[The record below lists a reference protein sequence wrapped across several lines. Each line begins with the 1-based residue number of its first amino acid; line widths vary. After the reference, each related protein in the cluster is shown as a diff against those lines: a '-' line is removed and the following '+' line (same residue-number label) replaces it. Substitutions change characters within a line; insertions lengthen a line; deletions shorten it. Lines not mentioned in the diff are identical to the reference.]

1 MANNVDIQVEKELEA
16 CITEGSQN
24 SFFLYAGAGSGKTH
38 SLIELLKKIE
48 KKWADKLNVEHRQV
62 AVITYTNAATD
73 EILRRLGYNQLFHV
87 STIHSFVWDVIKTY
101 QNDIRK
107 YYKDIKSVEIQE
119 INEKLSKAKS
129 TTTKTYISN
138 QEKLGRLINRLER
151 LDSDVKK
158 FIYNPNG
165 DNLTKDSLSHA
176 DVINIGSRMIFENV
190 LLQKVIVQQYPF
202 FLVDESQD
210 TKKEL
215 VSALYE
221 IQKNFP
227 KDFTLGFLG
236 DVKQRIYMDGAE
248 NMSEM
253 AGDTWAKPVKRMNY
267 RCAKRI
273 IELSNKI
280 ALAIDEN
287 GEQIAKYD
295 APEGMV
301 HLFLV
306 NNGLEYDTDR
316 FEAEVEKRMGSITSD
331 EKWLP
336 ENSDVKILTL
346 EHLMAARRLGFA
358 GFHDALSHVTKYQ
371 MSYLQGEIPELT
383 IFNVAI
389 FPLIDMLRAKRGA
402 EALAILKKYSP
413 LLDLSKD
420 ENPIANL
427 RKCNDVIK
435 VLLEQVDSNKSIR
448 EIISYICEND
458 IFEIDDELRIASKL
472 NLEELDKESLED
484 EVLLTWVKVM
494 DLDMNQL
501 FNYYLYTQ
509 GKTKYGTHQGVKGL
523 EFPRVLV
530 IINDNEANG
539 TLFSYDKLFGVKAF
553 SDKDIEH
560 IRNGE
565 ESVFTRTTRLLYVTC
580 TRAKESLAL
589 LMYTP
594 NPEKAR
600 QTAIDNGWFQG
611 NEITMLS

>member
-16 CITEGSQN
+16 CISEGSQN

-73 EILRRLGYNQLFHV
+73 EILRRLGYNQLFNV

-129 TTTKTYISN
+129 TTNKTYISN

-280 ALAIDEN
+280 ALTIDAN
-287 GEQIAKYD
+287 GEQIAKDD
-295 APEGMV
+295 APEGTV

-316 FEAEVEKRMGSITSD
+316 FETEVGKRMSRITSD

-358 GFHDALSHVTKYQ
+358 GLHDAISHVSKYQ

-389 FPLIDMLRAKRGA
+389 FPLIDMLREKRGA
-402 EALAILKKYSP
+402 EALAILKRYSP

-435 VLLEQVDSNKSIR
+435 ALLELVDSNKSIR
-448 EIISYICEND
+448 EIITYICESK
-458 IFEIDDELRIASKL
+458 IFEISTMLEQASKL
-472 NLEELDKESLED
+472 NLEDLDKESLED
-484 EVLLTWVKVM
+484 EVLLAWVKVM
-494 DLDMNQL
+494 DLDINQL
-501 FNYYLYTQ
+501 SNYYQYTQ
-509 GKTKYGTHQGVKGL
+509 GNTKYGTHQGVKGL

-530 IINDNEANG
+530 ILNDNEANG
-539 TLFSYDKLFGVKAF
+539 FLFSYDKLFGVKAF

>member
-1 MANNVDIQVEKELEA
+1 MATVLENIKETINASNSILIVTHEDPDGDA
-16 CITEGSQN
+16 VGSA
-24 SFFLYAGAGSGKTH
+24 LGLMWG
-38 SLIELLKKIE
+38 LKKID

-73 EILRRLGYNQLFHV
+73 EILRRLGYNQLFNV

-280 ALAIDEN
+280 ALTIDAN
-287 GEQIAKYD
+287 GEQIAKDD
-295 APEGMV
+295 APEGTV

-316 FEAEVEKRMGSITSD
+316 FEAEVGKRMSRITSD

-389 FPLIDMLRAKRGA
+389 FPLIDMLREKRGA
-402 EALAILKKYSP
+402 EALAILKRYSP

-435 VLLEQVDSNKSIR
+435 ALLELVDSNKSIR
-448 EIISYICEND
+448 EIITYICESK
-458 IFEIDDELRIASKL
+458 IFEISTMLEQASKL
-472 NLEELDKESLED
+472 NLEDLDKESLED
-484 EVLLTWVKVM
+484 EVLLAWVKVM
-494 DLDMNQL
+494 DLDINQL
-501 FNYYLYTQ
+501 SNYYQYTQ
-509 GKTKYGTHQGVKGL
+509 GNTKYGTHQGVKGL

-530 IINDNEANG
+530 ILNDNEANG
-539 TLFSYDKLFGVKAF
+539 FLFSYDKLFGVKAF

>member
-1 MANNVDIQVEKELEA
+1 MANNVDIQVEKELED

-24 SFFLYAGAGSGKTH
+24 SFFLFAGAGSGKTH
-38 SLIELLKKIE
+38 SLIELLNKIE
-48 KKWADKLNVEHRQV
+48 RKWANKLSVDHRQV

-73 EILRRLGYNQLFHV
+73 EILRRLGYNPLFHV

-119 INEKLSKAKS
+119 ITEKLSKSKS

-138 QEKLGRLINRLER
+138 QEKLSKLTKRLER

-176 DVINIGSRMIFENV
+176 DVISIGCRMIFENV

-210 TKKEL
+210 TKREL
-215 VSALYE
+215 VSALYN
-221 IQKNFP
+221 IQKRFP
-227 KDFTLGFLG
+227 NEFTLGFLG

-253 AGDTWAKPVKRMNY
+253 ASDTWAKPVKRMNY

-280 ALAIDEN
+280 ALTIDAN
-287 GEQIAKYD
+287 GEQIAKDD
-295 APEGMV
+295 APEGTV

-316 FEAEVEKRMGSITSD
+316 FETEVGKRMSSITSD

-336 ENSDVKILTL
+336 EKNEVKILTL

-358 GFHDALSHVTKYQ
+358 GLHDALSHVSKYQ

-389 FPLIDMLRAKRGA
+389 FPLIDMLRAERGA

-413 LLDLSKD
+413 LLNLSET
-420 ENPIANL
+420 ENPKSNL
-427 RKCNDVIK
+427 RECNDVIK
-435 VLLEQVDSNKSIR
+435 ELLKMVDSNKSIR
-448 EIISYICEND
+448 EIISYICENE
-458 IFEIDDELRIASKL
+458 IFEIGDELEQASKQK
-472 NLEELDKESLED
+472 LEDLDKESLGD
-484 EVLLTWVKVM
+484 EVLLAWVKVM
-494 DLDMNQL
+494 DLGISQL
-501 FNYYLYTQ
+501 SNYYQYTQ
-509 GKTKYGTHQGVKGL
+509 GNTKYGTHQGVKGF

-530 IINDNEANG
+530 ILNDNEANG
-539 TLFSYDKLFGVKAF
+539 FLFSYDKLFGVKAF
-553 SDKDIEH
+553 SDTDLEH

-594 NPEKAR
+594 NPEKAK
-600 QTAIDNGWFQG
+600 QTAIENEWFDED
-611 NEITMLS
+611 EITVLS